1 MKTNEEEVK
10 KLAKKIGLIPVT
22 STTTPKKIIMDIN
35 LLPEGYKDLEITEAV
50 KKYNKDFGVKIIP
63 LDMSRQNTGSM
74 PGTPKII
81 VL

>member
-1 MKTNEEEVK
+1 MELNEEEVK
-10 KLAKKIGLIPVT
+10 KLVREVGLIPVT
-22 STTTPKKIIMDIN
+22 SRTTPKEIIMDIN

-63 LDMSRQNTGSM
+63 LDMSRQNTDNM

>member
-1 MKTNEEEVK
+1 MELNEEEVK
-10 KLAKKIGLIPVT
+10 KLVREVGLIPVT
-22 STTTPKKIIMDIN
+22 SRTTPKEIIMDIN

-50 KKYNKDFGVKIIP
+50 RKYNKDFGVKIIP
-63 LDMSRQNTGSM
+63 LDMSRQNTDNM